1 MKKRQFRQI
10 LKKYSKG
17 KASGEEKALVEGWY
31 NYHAGLE
38 RSSLPDIE
46 AIDHDLQEVW
56 ERILVGEQ
64 VPVKKIRHF
73 KIALVAS
80 SVALFFLVFGLA
92 LYFIG
97 DRADVPLK
105 RTVSYRPLYLLHDAG
120 QQIGQYDAYVQLESG
135 GRINLDSMQSG
146 QGLSYEKINFSKEED
161 GTIVYKSDLNKWEE
175 LMANRVVHTMHVPKA
190 RQSKLVL
197 SDGTI
202 VWLNSESSISF
213 PEVFSW
219 DERKVEI
226 SGEVYFEVAHDKKKP
241 FYVQAN
247 GVTVK
252 VLGTSFNISAY
263 PDESISST
271 TLVSG
276 SVEVYVPSESGAID
290 AQTHSILRPGQQ
302 WRLDTENKQVQV
314 NTIEVADIIGWKDG
328 LIVFTNLDL
337 KSIMKKA
344 SRWYDIEVAY
354 KSYDPNRRFTGG
366 ISSSTTLDEFVK
378 IMSLYQVKIERQ
390 GGKLIVVGN

>member
-31 NYHAGLE
+31 NYHAGLQ
-38 RSSLPDIE
+38 RVSLPSTNEIE
-46 AIDHDLQEVW
+46 HDMEEMW
-56 ERILVGEQ
+56 ANISAEQ
-64 VPVKKIRHF
+64 IPVKKIRRRF
-73 KIALVAS
+73 NVAVVAS
-80 SVALFFLVFGLA
+80 SVVLFFLLSGIA
-92 LYFIG
+92 IYFIT
-97 DRADVPLK
+97 DRTGLSLKKAVPAQ
-105 RTVSYRPLYLLHDAG
+105 PLYLLHDTG

-146 QGLSYEKINFSKEED
+146 QGFSYEKINFRKEED
-161 GTIVYKSDLNKWEE
+161 GTIIYNAKLNKWEE
-175 LMANRVVHTMHVPKA
+175 LVANRVMHTMHVPKA

-197 SDGTI
+197 SDGTK

-213 PEVFSW
+213 PEAFSW
-219 DERKVEI
+219 DERRVDI
-226 SGEVYFEVAHDKKKP
+226 SGEVYFEVARDTKKP

-263 PDESISST
+263 PDEHISST

-276 SVEVYVPSESGAID
+276 SVEVYVPSASEDLNAKT
-290 AQTHSILRPGQQ
+290 QKTLLPGQQ
-302 WRLDTENKQVQV
+302 WVMDTRSNKVQV
-314 NTIEVADIIGWKDG
+314 NAVDVEDIVAWKDG
-328 LIVFTNLDL
+328 LIAFTNLDL

-344 SRWYDIEVAY
+344 SRWYDVEVEY
-354 KSYDPNRRFTGG
+354 KSYDQHRRFTGG

-390 GGKLIVVGN
+390 GHRLIVTGD